1 MLQLILN
8 KVLMLGSATQ
18 TLIGRPVLPDATVHA
33 IVEEHV
39 RVDTY
44 YFLFSLGLYM
54 LCYKLLRIDQ
64 TYLECK
70 ASSIDINTL
79 GNTRA

>member
-1 MLQLILN
+1 
-8 KVLMLGSATQ
+8 MLGSATQ

-44 YFLFSLGLYM
+44 YFLFFSLWSQ
-54 LCYKLLRIDQ
+54 KV
-64 TYLECK
+64 
-70 ASSIDINTL
+70 SH
-79 GNTRA
+79 